1 MIVISNTSPLNY
13 LVLIEEI
20 ELLPKLFG
28 QITIPQAVL
37 HELRRPETPDAV
49 REWAN
54 VAPSWLQVR
63 AVSVIDP
70 MINLGTG
77 ETEAISLANE
87 LHADLVLLDDRKARN
102 LALARGLS
110 VVGTLNILEAAAVRE
125 LADLPSATIRLL
137 HTNFRA
143 PADLVKTLIEQDAA
157 RRKQRQT
164 AARKNLSSVVLACP
178 SAFLKPA
185 IRNSQSEI
193 GWRPTAHCSLSL
205 IVNRIAQ

>member
-20 ELLPKLFG
+20 ELLPKLFW

-54 VAPSWLQVR
+54 IAPSWLQVR

-70 MINLGTG
+70 AINLGAG

-110 VVGTLNILEAAAVRE
+110 VAGTLNILEAAAVRE

-143 PADLVKTLIEQDAA
+143 PADLVKTLLEQDAA
-157 RRKQRQT
+157 RRKQRQ
-164 AARKNLSSVVLACP
+164 NSSA
-178 SAFLKPA
+178 
-185 IRNSQSEI
+185 
-193 GWRPTAHCSLSL
+193 
-205 IVNRIAQ
+205 